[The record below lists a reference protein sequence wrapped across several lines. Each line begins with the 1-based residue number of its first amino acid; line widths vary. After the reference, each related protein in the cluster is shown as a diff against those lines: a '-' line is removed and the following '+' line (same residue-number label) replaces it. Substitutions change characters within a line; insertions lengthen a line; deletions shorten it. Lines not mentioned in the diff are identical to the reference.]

1 MGLYFSLHPRGCSG
15 DILQPSHVPHKN
27 CQWVRSEDFPK
38 TTQALMHSNTLHYN
52 DISHQQWE
60 GETHIER
67 WKVKRRERE
76 REKWLSVCLYP
87 TVNYLVK
94 VTNLINASLRLSSSL
109 SLLSLS
115 LGFFCFFLPSFP
127 QSPSPPPY
135 LLINWEPRGIVCNL
149 FNCMYC
155 SPVPR
160 RLCFFIKISAGNFI
174 NQRRRSIR

>member
-1 MGLYFSLHPRGCSG
+1 MDLFLEMGLYFSLHPRGCSG

-76 REKWLSVCLYP
+76 TEKWLSVCLYP

-115 LGFFCFFLPSFP
+115 WFLLLLPS
-127 QSPSPPPY
+127 QLPSKS
-135 LLINWEPRGIVCNL
+135 
-149 FNCMYC
+149 F
-155 SPVPR
+155 S
-160 RLCFFIKISAGNFI
+160 
-174 NQRRRSIR
+174 RSIFVNKLRATRHCVQSF

>member
-1 MGLYFSLHPRGCSG
+1 MDLFLEMGLYFSLHPRGCSG

-115 LGFFCFFLPSFP
+115 WFLLLLPS
-127 QSPSPPPY
+127 QLPSKS
-135 LLINWEPRGIVCNL
+135 
-149 FNCMYC
+149 F
-155 SPVPR
+155 S
-160 RLCFFIKISAGNFI
+160 
-174 NQRRRSIR
+174 RSIFVNKLRATRHCVQSF

>member
-1 MGLYFSLHPRGCSG
+1 MDLFLEMGLYFSLHPRGCSG

-115 LGFFCFFLPSFP
+115 RFLLLLPS
-127 QSPSPPPY
+127 QLPSKS
-135 LLINWEPRGIVCNL
+135 
-149 FNCMYC
+149 F
-155 SPVPR
+155 S
-160 RLCFFIKISAGNFI
+160 
-174 NQRRRSIR
+174 RSIFVNKLRATRHCVQSF